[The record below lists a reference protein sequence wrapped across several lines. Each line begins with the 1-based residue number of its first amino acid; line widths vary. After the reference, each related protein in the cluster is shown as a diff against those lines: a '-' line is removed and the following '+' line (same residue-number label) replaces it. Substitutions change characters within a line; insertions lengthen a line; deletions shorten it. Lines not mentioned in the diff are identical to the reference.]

1 MQKDLEEISAYWNE
15 MYSRQ
20 VKEYRPFELSE
31 DFKRFATLF
40 APGNSYCYVVNLYN
54 FELEYVSD
62 SVQLFLGRSASEI
75 DLKALMQ
82 SIPPDEL
89 ELIGKKS
96 KIISNFY
103 TSFLDKAGVL
113 NYKNLFFYRMKDATG
128 QIRTMLYQA
137 VPLSVLENGSPE
149 HVFCIQTDV
158 SHLKITTTNAVSFVH
173 LNGGKN
179 YLNIDI
185 AGGIFDPENCESTG
199 TELLKQLTEREIEIV
214 RALSGG
220 LNAEEIATRL
230 HLSPHTVRTHR
241 RNILR
246 KTNCTNTTELVAKCL
261 TGGII
266 SPV

>member
-1 MQKDLEEISAYWNE
+1 MQKNLKEVSDYWNK

-20 VKEYRPFELSE
+20 IKEYRPFEISE

-62 SVQLFLGRSASEI
+62 SVELFLGRSASEI
-75 DLKALMQ
+75 DLKDLMQ
-82 SIPPDEL
+82 TITPDEL
-89 ELIGKKS
+89 ELITHKS
-96 KIISNFY
+96 KLISNFY
-103 TSFLDKAGVL
+103 TCFLDKSSVL
-113 NYKNLFFYRMKDATG
+113 NYKNLFSYRMKDATG

-137 VPLSVLENGSPE
+137 VPLSVLENGAPE

-158 SHLKITTTNAVSFVH
+158 SHLKITTTNTVSFVH

-185 AGGIFDPENCESTG
+185 AGGVFDPENCESAG
-199 TELLKQLTEREIEIV
+199 CDLLKQLTRREIEIV

-220 LNAEEIATRL
+220 LNAEEIAARL

-246 KTNCTNTTELVAKCL
+246 KTDCTNTTELVAKCI